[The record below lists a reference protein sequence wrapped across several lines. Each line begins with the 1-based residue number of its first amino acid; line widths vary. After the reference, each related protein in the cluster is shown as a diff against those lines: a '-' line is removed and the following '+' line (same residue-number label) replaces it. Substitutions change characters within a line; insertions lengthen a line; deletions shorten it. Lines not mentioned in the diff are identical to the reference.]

1 MTFEI
6 HFGLFICLG
15 VQSFTTVSLK
25 YNEIKIQ
32 SIKRHLI
39 NSKIRLISLLRWVL
53 VAQLCWRRLCAG
65 SGGWCW
71 AQLLGC
77 VCQLEHP
84 LWFAPHV
91 VYKMQQ
97 QNIFCPCQQMQ
108 LFKQII
114 NFFFGC
120 GFNNWDMALMC
131 TTTPQ
136 MCKNKKEANPKPLS
150 MWR

>member
-1 MTFEI
+1 MTFWNP
-6 HFGLFICLG
+6 FWVVYLSGCSVFYCCL
-15 VQSFTTVSLK
+15 
-25 YNEIKIQ
+25 IKIQ
-32 SIKRHLI
+32 WNENTKYKRHLI

-65 SGGWCW
+65 SGGWCS

-91 VYKMQQ
+91 IYKMQQ

-108 LFKQII
+108 LFKLII
-114 NFFFGC
+114 FFFGC
-120 GFNNWDMALMC
+120 GFSNWDMALMC
-131 TTTPQ
+131 TTTLQ
-136 MCKNKKEANPKPLS
+136 MCKNKKEANPKSLS